1 MKIKNIPKTLSYLFC
16 YLSLRKIVLS
26 NLIYVNLQDR
36 NAYVWVQDSGKWS
49 PTLVVL
55 GITRAATCVKWSPME
70 NKFAVG
76 SGNRCVAVC
85 SYDKENNWWTSKKI
99 KKTIRSTVTW

>member
-1 MKIKNIPKTLSYLFC
+1 MFDIILFC
-16 YLSLRKIVLS
+16 YLSLRKIVFS

-36 NAYVWVQDSGKWS
+36 NAYVWVQEGGKWS

-99 KKTIRSTVTW
+99 KKSIRSTVTW